1 MREIERVRPNAIP
14 EQFVNGASIKL
25 ATPMHFIRAIRC
37 FKQTWEKALS
47 QQKQKYSHVEK
58 GLSVLTETQ
67 AEVANK
73 KQELAKKT
81 IELEEATKMA
91 NDKLKEMVSKR
102 SEAESKKQKADSL
115 RQTIIEKQKIIDE
128 KKGPIMAELAEAEP
142 AIKAAKAAIS
152 GIDKRKLDELK
163 AMAKPPEMIKLAM
176 EAVMLIAGSEEDKKN
191 VSWEAVRKAI
201 RRPDFIKE
209 ILAYD
214 AENAQLSQSIINQL
228 KTNYFSK
235 IKKEQVYKASTAAGP
250 MYEWAISVQRFQ
262 EVSKKVEPLTNEI
275 K

>member
-1 MREIERVRPNAIP
+1 
-14 EQFVNGASIKL
+14 
-25 ATPMHFIRAIRC
+25 
-37 FKQTWEKALS
+37 
-47 QQKQKYSHVEK
+47 
-58 GLSVLTETQ
+58 
-67 AEVANK
+67 
-73 KQELAKKT
+73 
-81 IELEEATKMA
+81 MA

-115 RQTIIEKQKIIDE
+115 RQTIIEKQKVIDE

-228 KTNYFSK
+228 KNNYFSK

-250 MYEWAISVQRFQ
+250 MYEWAISVQRF
-262 EVSKKVEPLTNEI
+262 
-275 K
+275 